1 MAAFGF
7 YPKILGGGGDLQ
19 IVVLLKKECSF
30 NGADN
35 VRWWDTQTLLE
46 VKKIE
51 LSQTGSGDAKT
62 F

>member
-19 IVVLLKKECSF
+19 IVVLRKKECSF

-46 VKKIE
+46 VKKI
-51 LSQTGSGDAKT
+51 GSGDAKT